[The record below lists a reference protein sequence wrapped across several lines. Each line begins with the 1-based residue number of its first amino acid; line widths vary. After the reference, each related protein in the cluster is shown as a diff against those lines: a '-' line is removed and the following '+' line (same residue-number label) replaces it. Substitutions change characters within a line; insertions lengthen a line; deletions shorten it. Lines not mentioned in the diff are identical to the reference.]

1 MLAEKLDSYENV
13 KPSSQKLTKLSNSR
27 FSRNTGNPEF
37 RKSHSFKVEKNISGN
52 HNSAF
57 ANPSYMPAQNT
68 NTGFHPPISC
78 YGCGNPGFIKS
89 KCPKCSLKKESAS
102 VNAIHMFTYL
112 TSPVALLDIEVYE
125 ATGTVCADTG
135 ASQSVEGELMFNFLR
150 NCGQKFSEFHLAMCL
165 ADGQQSTSLVQ
176 KATVPITVGGRTF
189 QIYLIFLPHAKGNR
203 TLLGVDFLRTS
214 GIVIDMR
221 NNFWYFGDKPSFRV
235 PFSKDVP
242 LPVDDSPVE
251 INSSSC
257 PTNSIPSEIPL
268 HSNTVDENETN
279 DLHLREE
286 GQALN
291 VEERN
296 DLRVLLNE
304 SKDVFRLGGEPTP
317 FVKHFINTE
326 ECESPYAAPVVLVP
340 KSNGTVRLCIDY
352 RKLNAITIPDKY
364 PLPLM
369 DVLLHDAKST
379 AFMSTLDLKSGYHQV
394 KINPADQD
402 KTAFV
407 CPFGT
412 FRYKRMPFG
421 LRNAPATFQRLMD
434 QFRNGLPNVN
444 TLVYLDDIVVL
455 SETFEQRIEDLR
467 MVFDRLKKFK
477 LCAKREKCKFVCS
490 RVKYL
495 GLWITPK
502 GIEVDQDKTA
512 AMQNIPSP
520 RNLKQLQSFLQTCSW
535 YRKFIPNFSDIA
547 RPLSNL
553 SKKSTAWKWS
563 EIEQQAFQ
571 TLKQCLITPPILRQV
586 DPKKPFIIR
595 TDASSYALGA
605 VLLQGESPTDEQPV
619 EYASRLLSSAE
630 KNYST
635 TEREALAVDWAL
647 NKFRGYIEGAEITV
661 ASDHQQP
668 EYRDEK
674 ICELKTIIIDFPT
687 RTANELKTEQLK
699 DLELKKIIDCFENPN
714 KGVDPANWT
723 GRGYVMNQ
731 GVLYRYSPH
740 AEVEEAQLNALDTK
754 PLIRTLQVFCR
765 SQRFESIA
773 IDLFGPLETTEGMK
787 WIFIVEDYTTKW
799 VELFPLK
806 QATAKECAMTLL
818 NEVFLR
824 DTECPVD

>member
-1 MLAEKLDSYENV
+1 
-13 KPSSQKLTKLSNSR
+13 
-27 FSRNTGNPEF
+27 
-37 RKSHSFKVEKNISGN
+37 
-52 HNSAF
+52 
-57 ANPSYMPAQNT
+57 
-68 NTGFHPPISC
+68 
-78 YGCGNPGFIKS
+78 
-89 KCPKCSLKKESAS
+89 
-102 VNAIHMFTYL
+102 MFTCL

-135 ASQSVEGELMFNFLR
+135 ASQSFGGELMFKFLR
-150 NCGQKFSEFHLAMCL
+150 NRGQKFSEFHLATCL

-176 KATVPITVGGRTF
+176 KATVPITVGGQTF
-189 QIYLIFLPHAKGNR
+189 QIDLIFLPHAKSNH

-214 GIVIDMR
+214 RIVMDMR
-221 NNFWYFGDKPSFRV
+221 NNFWYFGDKPSFRI

-268 HSNTVDENETN
+268 HRNTVDETETN
-279 DLHLREE
+279 DLHLRQE

-296 DLRVLLNE
+296 DLMVLLNE
-304 SKDVFRLGGEPTP
+304 SKVVFRLGGEPTP
-317 FVKHFINTE
+317 FVKHFINTGDHPPVSTAPYRLSPNKKE
-326 ECESPYAAPVVLVP
+326 HLRKEIDNLLADNIIEKCESPYAAPVVLVP

-379 AFMSTLDLKSGYHQV
+379 AFMSILDLKSGYHQV
-394 KINPADQD
+394 EVNPADQD
-402 KTAFV
+402 KTALV

-412 FRYKRMPFG
+412 FRYKIMPFG

-444 TLVYLDDIVVL
+444 ILVYLDDIVVL
-455 SETFEQRIEDLR
+455 SETFEQFIEDLR

-477 LCAKREKCKFVCS
+477 LCANRKKCKFVCS

-512 AMQNIPSP
+512 AIQNIPSP

-535 YRKFIPNFSDIA
+535 YRKFIPNFSDIV

-563 EIEQQAFQ
+563 EIKQQAFQ
-571 TLKQCLITPPILRQV
+571 RLKQCLITPPILRQV

-595 TDASSYALGA
+595 TDVSSYALGA
-605 VLLQGESPTDEQPV
+605 VLLQGESTTDEQPV

-635 TEREALAVDWAL
+635 TEREALAVVWAL

-661 ASDHQQP
+661 ASDHQ
-668 EYRDEK
+668 
-674 ICELKTIIIDFPT
+674 
-687 RTANELKTEQLK
+687 
-699 DLELKKIIDCFENPN
+699 
-714 KGVDPANWT
+714 
-723 GRGYVMNQ
+723 
-731 GVLYRYSPH
+731 
-740 AEVEEAQLNALDTK
+740 
-754 PLIRTLQVFCR
+754 
-765 SQRFESIA
+765 
-773 IDLFGPLETTEGMK
+773 
-787 WIFIVEDYTTKW
+787 
-799 VELFPLK
+799 PLK
-806 QATAKECAMTLL
+806 WLMNLTSPTGKLARA
-818 NEVFLR
+818 R
-824 DTECPVD
+824 DGHFKYNLTI

>member
-1 MLAEKLDSYENV
+1 M
-13 KPSSQKLTKLSNSR
+13 
-27 FSRNTGNPEF
+27 
-37 RKSHSFKVEKNISGN
+37 
-52 HNSAF
+52 
-57 ANPSYMPAQNT
+57 
-68 NTGFHPPISC
+68 
-78 YGCGNPGFIKS
+78 
-89 KCPKCSLKKESAS
+89 
-102 VNAIHMFTYL
+102 
-112 TSPVALLDIEVYE
+112 
-125 ATGTVCADTG
+125 
-135 ASQSVEGELMFNFLR
+135 
-150 NCGQKFSEFHLAMCL
+150 
-165 ADGQQSTSLVQ
+165 
-176 KATVPITVGGRTF
+176 
-189 QIYLIFLPHAKGNR
+189 
-203 TLLGVDFLRTS
+203 
-214 GIVIDMR
+214 
-221 NNFWYFGDKPSFRV
+221 
-235 PFSKDVP
+235 
-242 LPVDDSPVE
+242 
-251 INSSSC
+251 
-257 PTNSIPSEIPL
+257 
-268 HSNTVDENETN
+268 
-279 DLHLREE
+279 
-286 GQALN
+286 
-291 VEERN
+291 
-296 DLRVLLNE
+296 VLLNE

-394 KINPADQD
+394 EVNPVDQD

-444 TLVYLDDIVVL
+444 ILVYLDDIVVL
-455 SETFEQRIEDLR
+455 SETFEQHIEDLK
-467 MVFDRLKKFK
+467 MVFDRLKKLK
-477 LCAKREKCKFVCS
+477 LCANREKCKFVCS

-495 GLWITPK
+495 GFWITPK

-512 AMQNIPSP
+512 EIQNIPSP
-520 RNLKQLQSFLQTCSW
+520 RNLKPLQSFLQTCSW

-553 SKKSTAWKWS
+553 SKKSTAWKWI
-563 EIEQQAFQ
+563 EIDQQAFQ

-635 TEREALAVDWAL
+635 TEREALAVVWAL

-661 ASDHQQP
+661 ASDHQP
-668 EYRDEK
+668 E
-674 ICELKTIIIDFPT
+674 L
-687 RTANELKTEQLK
+687 
-699 DLELKKIIDCFENPN
+699 
-714 KGVDPANWT
+714 T
-723 GRGYVMNQ
+723 GRGYVKNQ

-740 AEVEEAQLNALDTK
+740 AEVEEAQLVVATHEREKILKLHHDAPTAAHYGADGTFSRISSKYYWTGMRKFIADYVKSCSKCIRYKATNQK
-754 PLIRTLQVFCR
+754 PAGLLQTPVPA
-765 SQRFESIA
+765 QRFESIA
-773 IDLFGPLETTEGMK
+773 IDLFGPLPETTEGMK

-824 DTECPVD
+824 YGVPRRLISDNGTQFVSAVMQQLCFVLDINQSLIPVYHPQANPVERKNRDLKPRLAMMVGNNHTLWIEKLPAIRFALNTSKRESTDHTAAYLTFARELRTLDQVNTDLRSVIHNDNFVPEFTPYLKRFEGYMSQIKKNIEMSQDRQKTYADKSRRPSPNYKVNDLVWVKLHPLSKASQNRSAKLMPRRDGPYIVLSQRSPTTFVVASCDKPDEPLGVYHTSALTPFLNGTDTQSPVVPLKKRGRPRKQPLIPRGTAVENAIMSASTPPRRDGLRRCRGRM